1 MATKKAADEEKKVYF
16 DISGMTVANVRQLS
30 AKVVAFSLLGKGLGL
45 YNLRIVAGKN
55 GNFVASPQSKGKDGE
70 YYSVYAVYLT
80 EDDQKKIIKA
90 VLAKLPKEEPA
101 DIPF

>member
-16 DISGMTVANVRQLS
+16 DISGMMVANVRQLS
-30 AKVVAFSLLGKGLGL
+30 DKVVAFSLLGKGLGL

-101 DIPF
+101 VIPF

>member
-30 AKVVAFSLLGKGLGL
+30 DKVVAFSLLGKGLGL

-101 DIPF
+101 DILF